1 MNINALS
8 PDIREKIL
16 AMRAEKAER
25 RAEMKRRFIPF
36 GKWKGFGIERVPLD
50 YLRWLVGHQEQIE
63 AGRLPPYKKPIDP
76 ALYTNIKDYLAT
88 HTEATN
94 Q

>member
-16 AMRAEKAER
+16 AMRADKAER
-25 RAEMKRRFIPF
+25 RAEKKRWFLPF

-50 YLRWLVGHQEQIE
+50 YLRWLVETQEKIE

-76 ALYTNIKDYLAT
+76 DLYANIKDYLANN
-88 HTEATN
+88 TEVTS
-94 Q
+94 